1 MGLCWVG
8 VVPFLAH
15 EQLSVELLVA
25 FGGFHWIKE
34 LFGLDEIIISLHV
47 RGRGYIARHGGL
59 DPARVVLRWGA
70 PILPGLL
77 LPLQVRIG

>member
-47 RGRGYIARHGGL
+47 IWLGDIASHGGL
-59 DPARVVLRWGA
+59 VPVRVVLSRVA

-77 LPLQVRIG
+77 LPL

>member
-34 LFGLDEIIISLHV
+34 LFGLDEIMIFLHV
-47 RGRGYIARHGGL
+47 IGL
-59 DPARVVLRWGA
+59 GDVASHWGLVPLRVVLRWVA

-77 LPLQVRIG
+77 LPL